1 MKRLF
6 YFSVLVFISLFVM
19 VSCGKE
25 VEVSSIEL
33 SPSSA
38 VLGIGETVSLTAT
51 VSPSNATYDGFVWKS
66 SKPQVASVSASEQ
79 VTALA
84 EGTTTITVMAGNKTA
99 TCDVQV
105 KISVAAVS
113 LDKESLYLAVGVSD
127 TIKATVSPDEA
138 TDKSFSWS
146 SSDPSVVTVS
156 SSGVVSAN
164 AAGTATVTV
173 TTNDGEKTASCNVT
187 VFVPTMHVPEAID
200 LGLPSGIKWAS
211 FNLGSSKPEEIGDFY
226 AWGEI
231 EPYYISLDPLVWK
244 EGKEAG
250 YTWASYKWC
259 MGKMNT
265 LTKYCPE
272 SKYGYNGFTDKKTV
286 LDPEDD
292 AAYMAF
298 GGRWRMPTDTE
309 FTELIFKCT
318 WEETTLNGAVGHLVT
333 GPNGNSIFLPARRMV
348 EADGS
353 PSNSY
358 ITWYWTSS
366 VSFSDTVHAL
376 DFIDGPVTIW
386 STSHRFSPLSIRAVI
401 DE

>member
-1 MKRLF
+1 MKKLF
-6 YFSVLVFISLFVM
+6 YYSVLAFISLFVM

-66 SKPQVASVSASEQ
+66 SKPQVASVSASGQ

-187 VFVPTMHVPEAID
+187 VFVPTIPVPEIID

-333 GPNGNSIFLPARRMV
+333 GPNGNSIFFPARRMV

>member
-1 MKRLF
+1 
-6 YFSVLVFISLFVM
+6 
-19 VSCGKE
+19 
-25 VEVSSIEL
+25 
-33 SPSSA
+33 
-38 VLGIGETVSLTAT
+38 
-51 VSPSNATYDGFVWKS
+51 
-66 SKPQVASVSASEQ
+66 
-79 VTALA
+79 
-84 EGTTTITVMAGNKTA
+84 
-99 TCDVQV
+99 
-105 KISVAAVS
+105 
-113 LDKESLYLAVGVSD
+113 
-127 TIKATVSPDEA
+127 
-138 TDKSFSWS
+138 
-146 SSDPSVVTVS
+146 
-156 SSGVVSAN
+156 
-164 AAGTATVTV
+164 
-173 TTNDGEKTASCNVT
+173 
-187 VFVPTMHVPEAID
+187 
-200 LGLPSGIKWAS
+200 
-211 FNLGSSKPEEIGDFY
+211 
-226 AWGEI
+226 
-231 EPYYISLDPLVWK
+231 
-244 EGKEAG
+244 
-250 YTWASYKWC
+250 
-259 MGKMNT
+259 MNT

-333 GPNGNSIFLPARRMV
+333 GPNGNSIFFPARRMV